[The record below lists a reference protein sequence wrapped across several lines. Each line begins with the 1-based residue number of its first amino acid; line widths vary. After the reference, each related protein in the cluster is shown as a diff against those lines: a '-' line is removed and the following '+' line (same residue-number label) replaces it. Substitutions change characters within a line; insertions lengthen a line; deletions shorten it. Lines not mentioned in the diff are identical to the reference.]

1 MISLSRP
8 SLGLIAI
15 LFGLYHSFL
24 GLVSIGEYS
33 DPSMVITA
41 LFIYMGSL
49 IWVIAEKRG
58 IKMRLSTA
66 IIVSTSTVVV
76 SALVFGSLEGIRQS
90 SYTTWH
96 IAAISTVLSI
106 ITIRQYPL
114 LAWLGFAALVVQTLL
129 WGGVDVIFNSGLIGG
144 VILISVS
151 QAASWAI
158 ISSAKSAEEF
168 RLKSLEIDAAI
179 EVAGA
184 AEDARKERLEQT
196 LSRALPLLA
205 SILSKKGV
213 LTESEKHSA
222 FLLEAELR
230 DRIRARNLLNEEVV
244 AATRSAR
251 QRGVEVQL
259 LDDGG
264 LDELSDRDRAPYL
277 LEISTRLSSI
287 SSGKVV
293 IRASEGDGWRV
304 TMAAIRKDT
313 DRPDL
318 FIRI

>member
-1 MISLSRP
+1 MISLSRQ
-8 SLGLIAI
+8 SLGLIAM

-33 DPSMVITA
+33 DPSLVAVAI
-41 LFIYMGSL
+41 LIYLGSL
-49 IWVIAEKRG
+49 FWVIVEKRG
-58 IKMRLSTA
+58 IKMRLTTA
-66 IIVSTSTVVV
+66 IAVVSLTTVV
-76 SALVFGSLEGIRQS
+76 SYLVFSSLEGIRQS

-114 LAWLGFAALVVQTLL
+114 LAWLGFAALLFQTLL
-129 WGGVDVIFNSGLIGG
+129 WGGADVVFNSGLIGG
-144 VILISVS
+144 VVLISVS

-168 RLKSLEIDAAI
+168 KLKSLEIDAAI

-184 AEDARKERLEQT
+184 AREARKERLEQT

-213 LTESEKHSA
+213 LTESEKQSA
-222 FLLEAELR
+222 GLLEAELR
-230 DRIRARNLLNEEVV
+230 DRIRARNLLNEDVIS
-244 AATRSAR
+244 ATRSAR
-251 QRGVEVQL
+251 ARGVEVQL

-264 LDELSDRDRAPYL
+264 LDELSARDRAPYL
-277 LEISTRLSSI
+277 IEITTRLSTI
-287 SSGKVV
+287 TSGKVV
-293 IRASEGDGWRV
+293 IRASQGDGWRV